1 MKGEMNPMADAEL
14 TAPPSPAV
22 RAANTLTARWCSR
35 LGGEDF
41 ALSGAGLWPLLALL
55 ASAADES
62 AGTELATALGR
73 PADCAVQDA
82 LELIDI
88 LRAGV
93 STTAALGLWTR
104 KDVPLHDDWAAG
116 IPEGVAGTLT
126 DQEAL
131 DRWAAQETGG
141 LIDKFPLEI
150 TPATALVLASAL
162 AARVKWYEPFDTRPR
177 DRNRESMEPDQQ
189 WLSRTTYDLG
199 VAAVLDDAVTR
210 VIVEG
215 DGDLDVHLL
224 MGDQHRADVLSTGLR
239 ELSGEVQ
246 ARPVTESDSG
256 RTGLNVRRVESWI
269 QEDILRVELPSF
281 EIQAHHELL
290 EQAELF
296 GLRSLTD
303 PVTSHLPLLSPAP
316 LFVSDGAQDVVA
328 RFYAEGFEAAA
339 VTAFGLCATGAP
351 PDEEQQVTLAT
362 VIFDRPFG
370 FLAVHR
376 PSRLAVVAGW
386 VDSPFRQG
394 ALQ

>member
-1 MKGEMNPMADAEL
+1 MADAEL
-14 TAPPSPAV
+14 TATPSPAV

-62 AGTELATALGR
+62 AGAELTTALGR

-93 STTAALGLWTR
+93 STTAALGVWTR
-104 KDVPLHDDWAAG
+104 KDTPLHQEWAAG
-116 IPEGVAGTLT
+116 IPEGVVGTLT
-126 DQEAL
+126 AQQAL
-131 DRWAAQETGG
+131 DRWAAEQTDG
-141 LIDKFPLEI
+141 LITKFPLEI

-177 DRNRESMEPDQQ
+177 DWNRESMEPDQQ

-199 VAAVLDDAVTR
+199 AAAILDDAVAR

-224 MGDQHRADVLSTGLR
+224 IGDQPPGQVLSTGLR

-256 RTGLNVRRVESWI
+256 RTGLEVKRVESWI
-269 QEDILRVELPSF
+269 QQDILRVELPSF

-328 RFYAEGFEAAA
+328 RFFAEGFEAAA

-351 PDEEQQVTLAT
+351 PEDCCEVTFAT

-386 VDSPFRQG
+386 VDSPFQQG
-394 ALQ
+394 QA